1 MRWSLRQSMRARNR
15 DLEPV
20 EHQPALPAKAYE
32 EIVQLQREYG
42 NQAVTN
48 WIAKRAQFRRLT
60 PAEQRE
66 QTENR
71 PEEIAQA
78 LSANSDSDAQAT
90 EKLARIFGLSDLE
103 PIARKY
109 GEVVAQ
115 IGLAKALERLDCTPD
130 LDDRTR
136 TAIQLVLLTL
146 KRQV

>member
-20 EHQPALPAKAYE
+20 EHQPVLPAKAYD

-42 NQAVTN
+42 NQAVIN

-71 PEEIAQA
+71 PEEIARI
-78 LSANSDSDAQAT
+78 LSAAWQSEADAAEQ
-90 EKLARIFGLSDLE
+90 LARIFGLCNLE
-103 PIARKY
+103 PVARKY
-109 GEVVAQ
+109 GEMAAQ
-115 IGLAKALERLDCTPD
+115 IGLAETLERLDCTPD

-136 TAIQLVLLTL
+136 TAIQLVLLAL

>member
-1 MRWSLRQSMRARNR
+1 MRARTR

-20 EHQPALPAKAYE
+20 EHQSVLPAKAFE

-42 NQAVTN
+42 NQAVTS

-66 QTENR
+66 QTEGR
-71 PEEIAQA
+71 AEEIAKV
-78 LSANSDSDAQAT
+78 LSATWYSEAEAAAQ
-90 EKLARIFGLSDLE
+90 LARIFGLCGLE
-103 PIARKY
+103 HIARKY
-109 GEVVAQ
+109 GELVAQ
-115 IGLAKALERLDCTPD
+115 VGLAETLERLDCTPD

-136 TAIQLVLLTL
+136 TAIQSVLLTL

>member
-1 MRWSLRQSMRARNR
+1 MRWSLRQSIRARNR

-20 EHQPALPAKAYE
+20 EHQPVLPAKAYE

-42 NQAVTN
+42 NQVVTN

-71 PEEIAQA
+71 PEEVAKV
-78 LSANSDSDAQAT
+78 LSATWSPEAEAAAQ
-90 EKLARIFGLSDLE
+90 LARIFGLCDLE

-109 GEVVAQ
+109 GELVAQ
-115 IGLAKALERLDCTPD
+115 IGLAETLERLDCTPD

>member
-20 EHQPALPAKAYE
+20 EHQPVLPAKAYD

-71 PEEIAQA
+71 PEEIAKL
-78 LSANSDSDAQAT
+78 LSATSDSEAEAA
-90 EKLARIFGLSDLE
+90 EKLACIFGLSGLE
-103 PIARKY
+103 PIVRKY
-109 GEVVAQ
+109 GELPAQ
-115 IGLAKALERLDCTPD
+115 IGLAETLERLDGTPD
-130 LDDRTR
+130 LHHRTR

-146 KRQV
+146 KRRV

>member
-1 MRWSLRQSMRARNR
+1 MRTRNR

-20 EHQPALPAKAYE
+20 EHQLVLPAKAYD

-71 PEEIAQA
+71 AEEITKV
-78 LSANSDSDAQAT
+78 LSTTWSSEAEVAT
-90 EKLARIFGLSDLE
+90 QLARIFGLCDLE

-109 GEVVAQ
+109 GELVSQ
-115 IGLAKALERLDCTPD
+115 LGLAETLERLDCTPD